1 MSAGIFNDIKVSK
14 YGFQN
19 LLSTREIGELNGKII
34 YELTDSL
41 IYIRKNGQRIEVP
54 IKFQTDLASV
64 PRVPIVFMAWGDR
77 AHREAV
83 LHDYVYRKDSIPV
96 LPRPEG
102 DGLFKEAMIS
112 RDQPWYIY
120 HPMYAGVRLGGGSS
134 YHKYPVGYQ
143 HILTAP

>member
-1 MSAGIFNDIKVSK
+1 MSTGIFNDVKVIK

-19 LLSTREIGELNGKII
+19 LLSTKEIGEFNGKII

-54 IKFQTDLASV
+54 LRFQTDLASV
-64 PRVPIVFMAWGDR
+64 PRVPFVFMAWGDR

-83 LHDYVYRKDSIPV
+83 LHDYVYRYDSAPI

-112 RDQPWYIY
+112 REQPWYIY
-120 HPMYAGVRLGGGSS
+120 QPMFLGVRIGGSS
-134 YHKYPVGYQ
+134 AYHKHPVG
-143 HILTAP
+143 HSFF

>member
-1 MSAGIFNDIKVSK
+1 MPAGIFNDVKVSK

-19 LLSTREIGELNGKII
+19 LLSTKEIGELNGKII

-54 IKFQTDLASV
+54 LRFQTDLASV

-83 LHDYVYRKDSIPV
+83 LHDYVYRYDSVPI
-96 LPRPEG
+96 LFRPEG
-102 DGLFKEAMIS
+102 DELFKEAMIS

-120 HPMYAGVRLGGGSS
+120 HPMYAGVRAGGMCS
-134 YHKYPVGYQ
+134 YHKLSVK
-143 HILTAP
+143 HEFIK